1 MFQGVFPF
9 IGKTMEKTSVKTP
22 EKAPVLDD
30 IEGFTRCEAR
40 YTRNKDKS
48 ERRLIYAKDYGR
60 KYWIFPKRSK
70 KTKTTKH

>member
-1 MFQGVFPF
+1 
-9 IGKTMEKTSVKTP
+9 MEKTSVETP
-22 EKAPVLDD
+22 EKTPVLDDIEDD